1 MKLKK
6 KDIFILLG
14 SIIVWV
20 VLLLI
25 FDKIDKD
32 TDVSRR
38 DNFAHYSYMY
48 LSETDEFVE
57 NYGKIITLEAIDEKL
72 IECVEDKEHP
82 NPYRYMRF
90 TCQTEKATL
99 VVYVEFMLVAAS
111 VGGKWGGWKYA
122 VEKEMWK

>member
-6 KDIFILLG
+6 KDIFLLVG

-20 VLLLI
+20 VLLFI

-38 DNFAHYSYMY
+38 ENFTQYSYMY
-48 LSETDEFVE
+48 LSETDGFVE
-57 NYGKIITLEAIDEKL
+57 NYGKIITLEAIDAKL
-72 IECVEDKEHP
+72 IECIEDKEHP

-90 TCQTEKATL
+90 TCQTEKAAL
-99 VVYVEFMLVAAS
+99 VVYVEFMRVAAS
-111 VGGKWGGWKYA
+111 VGGKWGGWKYT

>member
-48 LSETDEFVE
+48 LSETDEFV
-57 NYGKIITLEAIDEKL
+57 
-72 IECVEDKEHP
+72 
-82 NPYRYMRF
+82 
-90 TCQTEKATL
+90 
-99 VVYVEFMLVAAS
+99 
-111 VGGKWGGWKYA
+111 
-122 VEKEMWK
+122 